1 MGEEQEMQCRERSV
15 KIPTRTHSSNASN
28 RPTDSALKSFE
39 RASMATP
46 QVRRSIDFSYGAGS
60 TTQLC
65 LKKILNIIATHSPS
79 LQLIQPSKSTKF
91 DFDALVCEEKSSC
104 IIRSSSR
111 CGKRGLDI
119 DLNLRLGLAL
129 DSEPKRAE
137 HEGFSACSSVGEA
150 AKNSEGECDAKE
162 TVNSSRDFST
172 IETRE
177 EEETNEFS
185 EITNLQV
192 QTPEIDEKKKKKTQ
206 RSEGYLGLLVEAA
219 RLISGNL
226 EDGEDR
232 PIQSDRSRAREEY
245 QNQNRNRNELWRL
258 ELCDEGLEDVSPVV
272 RSKRGRNQVLPY
284 RYRDSVLEPLKRL
297 CSSSK
302 QRSSSPR
309 VSAKQ
314 RRNRNKLQTRC

>member
-1 MGEEQEMQCRERSV
+1 MREEQEMQCRERSV

-46 QVRRSIDFSYGAGS
+46 QVPRWTPNR
-60 TTQLC
+60 
-65 LKKILNIIATHSPS
+65 NERN
-79 LQLIQPSKSTKF
+79 TK
-91 DFDALVCEEKSSC
+91 
-104 IIRSSSR
+104 
-111 CGKRGLDI
+111 
-119 DLNLRLGLAL
+119 GLARAAPL
-129 DSEPKRAE
+129 EKRRRT
-137 HEGFSACSSVGEA
+137 
-150 AKNSEGECDAKE
+150 AKANANAKE

-177 EEETNEFS
+177 EEETKEFS

-192 QTPEIDEKKKKKTQ
+192 QTPEIDEIEEAKKKKKKKTQ

-219 RLISGNL
+219 RLISGNF

-245 QNQNRNRNELWRL
+245 RNRNRNELWRL

-284 RYRDSVLEPLKRL
+284 RYRDSVLEPLKML